1 MATSQEVLTNIIRLS
16 GTRSTTSTLEYTV
29 PAGKYAEVFI
39 QLFQS
44 TSDANGVTI
53 GPVVFTKSVS
63 AYSYNGSTTNS
74 ERAGIASLVS
84 SPIPLIEGETITT
97 SAPSS
102 GSVSFSYIIKEYN
115 KP

>member
-16 GTRSTTSTLEYTV
+16 GTRSTSSTLEYTV

-39 QLFQS
+39 QSFSS
-44 TSDANGVTI
+44 TSDSNGVVI
-53 GPVVFTKSVS
+53 GPVVFAKSVT
-63 AYSYNGSTTNS
+63 AHSYNGSSTNS
-74 ERAGIASLVS
+74 EKSGFASLIS
-84 SPIPLIEGETITT
+84 LPIPLIEGETITT
-97 SAPSS
+97 NAPVS

>member
-16 GTRSTTSTLEYTV
+16 GTRTTTFTLEYTV

-39 QLFQS
+39 QAFTS
-44 TSDANGVTI
+44 TSDSNGVII
-53 GPVVFTKSVS
+53 GPVVFQKSVN
-63 AYSYNGSTTNS
+63 AHSYNGSSTS
-74 ERAGIASLVS
+74 AEKSGFASLLS
-84 SPIPLIEGETITT
+84 LPIPLIEGETITT
-97 SAPSS
+97 SAPAS